1 MIHRVQRTID
11 GKDLILETGEL
22 AMQAGGSVKVQYGET
37 IVLAT
42 ATMSNSAREGVDF
55 LPLSVDIEERHYA
68 IGKIP
73 GSFFRREGR
82 PTTEAVL
89 GSRVTDRTIR
99 PLIPKKIRNE
109 IQVLLTVLSADRV
122 NPHDTIALVGAS
134 AALTISNVPFDGP
147 VSATRVGY
155 IDGELVTNLT
165 YDNLSET
172 ALDLVVAGSENAVVM
187 VEGGAQEVDETI
199 VLKALKK
206 AQEVNHEIIQMQQ
219 ELANLTSKEK
229 TVFEEDKSDDSF
241 TSELTSFLGERLAEA
256 IGGLGKEERTEL
268 TDQLLS
274 DSVSNFEETHD
285 KTKIESTF
293 DKLFKDA
300 VRKNILAGN
309 RPDGRS
315 NSEIR
320 ELSSKVGVLP
330 RAHGS
335 SIFNRGQTQ
344 ILNVATLGT
353 LSDAQ
358 RIDSLSPDETKRYLH
373 HYNFPPY
380 SVGEVRRVGNPGR
393 REIGHGA
400 LAERALIPVIP
411 DESEFPYTI
420 RLVSD
425 VLGSNGSSSMGSVC
439 ASTLSLMDA
448 GVPIKAP
455 VAGIAMGLVTD
466 EQDFVVLTDI
476 QGIEDSLGDM
486 DFKVAGTKDGITAL
500 QMDIKLTGI
509 TDEIL
514 EQALEQAKTAR
525 LEILDSMLATIP
537 DTREELNEH
546 APRITKITIDTE
558 KIGAL
563 IGPGGKTI
571 RSIVEESGATV
582 DVDNDGT
589 VFVGATDMSSANKAI
604 ELINRLTKDIEVGE
618 KYTGKVVR
626 TTDFGAFVE
635 LTPGKDGMVHISEL
649 ADYHVPNVEDV
660 VKVGDEIEVLV
671 TEIDQTGRVR
681 LSRKA
686 LLNGSGDSG
695 TIGTDDSEPK
705 RERSARPARRPR
717 PDGSSRPRSD
727 SSGRRP
733 SRRRP
738 EGSSGRS
745 DR

>member
-1 MIHRVQRTID
+1 
-11 GKDLILETGEL
+11 
-22 AMQAGGSVKVQYGET
+22 
-37 IVLAT
+37 
-42 ATMSNSAREGVDF
+42 
-55 LPLSVDIEERHYA
+55 
-68 IGKIP
+68 
-73 GSFFRREGR
+73 
-82 PTTEAVL
+82 
-89 GSRVTDRTIR
+89 
-99 PLIPKKIRNE
+99 
-109 IQVLLTVLSADRV
+109 
-122 NPHDTIALVGAS
+122 
-134 AALTISNVPFDGP
+134 
-147 VSATRVGY
+147 
-155 IDGELVTNLT
+155 
-165 YDNLSET
+165 
-172 ALDLVVAGSENAVVM
+172 
-187 VEGGAQEVDETI
+187 
-199 VLKALKK
+199 
-206 AQEVNHEIIQMQQ
+206 
-219 ELANLTSKEK
+219 
-229 TVFEEDKSDDSF
+229 
-241 TSELTSFLGERLAEA
+241 
-256 IGGLGKEERTEL
+256 
-268 TDQLLS
+268 
-274 DSVSNFEETHD
+274 
-285 KTKIESTF
+285 
-293 DKLFKDA
+293 
-300 VRKNILAGN
+300 
-309 RPDGRS
+309 
-315 NSEIR
+315 
-320 ELSSKVGVLP
+320 
-330 RAHGS
+330 
-335 SIFNRGQTQ
+335 
-344 ILNVATLGT
+344 
-353 LSDAQ
+353 
-358 RIDSLSPDETKRYLH
+358 
-373 HYNFPPY
+373 
-380 SVGEVRRVGNPGR
+380 VGNPGR

-455 VAGIAMGLVTD
+455 VAGIAMGLVTN

-514 EQALEQAKTAR
+514 EQALQQAKTAR
-525 LEILDSMLATIP
+525 LEILESMLATIP
-537 DTREELNEH
+537 GTREELNEY
-546 APRITKITIDTE
+546 APRITKLTIDTE

-571 RSIVEESGATV
+571 RSIVEQSGATV

-589 VFVGATDMSSANKAI
+589 VFVGATDMVSANKAI
-604 ELINRLTKDIEVGE
+604 NLINALTKDIEVGE

-686 LLNGSGDSG
+686 LLNESGDSG

-705 RERSARPARRPR
+705 SDSSDRSDKSDRPSRRPR
-717 PDGSSRPRSD
+717 PEGSSRPRSD
-727 SSGRRP
+727 SGRRP
-733 SRRRP
+733 SRRRQ
-738 EGSSGRS
+738 EGSSGRP